1 MIKNYM
7 KRTQLS
13 FMKTGVFAAL
23 LSVSGWAN
31 AQLSGTVTVGTSGTY
46 TTWQALA
53 TAISTSGL
61 SGALTVNVTSDLTT
75 TTVVEFKQPTSNLT
89 SSTNTITIK
98 GNGYKLSSSFA
109 NAAIL
114 INGMDYMTID
124 GLVIQKTGTGTAQF
138 GIIFQGQADYNTV
151 KNCTIEYTALTTGT
165 TAGGAYIAFTASTTS
180 ATSMTS
186 TYNGRFNT
194 IDNNLMRTT
203 NSNSPGPCY
212 AITDMGTSSL
222 ASSTASNNTFSK
234 NTIQNFFYMA
244 LYNYYTNGDQ
254 FIKNDI
260 SRANATSMNA
270 NSSSFVSY
278 NYYTYGTSRAS
289 LLEGNYIHDLPFK
302 GATAG
307 YTSTFYAFYN
317 MYNYGNSTNYFTL
330 KSNKIDKCC
339 F

>member
-1 MIKNYM
+1 
-7 KRTQLS
+7 
-13 FMKTGVFAAL
+13 MKTGVFAAL

-31 AQLSGTVTVGTSGTY
+31 AQLSGTVTVGTGGTY
-46 TTWQALA
+46 SNFTALA
-53 TAISTSGL
+53 TAISGNGV
-61 SGALTVNVTSDLTT
+61 SGALTVDVISDITESS
-75 TTVVEFKQPTSNLT
+75 TVSFTQNASNST
-89 SSTNTITIK
+89 SSTRTITIK
-98 GNGYKLSSSFA
+98 GNSKKFSNSA
-109 NAAIL
+109 TNAAIIL
-114 INGMDYMTID
+114 NGMDYMTID

-222 ASSTASNNTFSK
+222 ASSTASNNTFSN

-260 SRANATSMNA
+260 SRANARLYSGNNA
-270 NSSSFVSY
+270 K
-278 NYYTYGTSRAS
+278 
-289 LLEGNYIHDLPFK
+289 H
-302 GATAG
+302 
-307 YTSTFYAFYN
+307 
-317 MYNYGNSTNYFTL
+317 
-330 KSNKIDKCC
+330 
-339 F
+339 